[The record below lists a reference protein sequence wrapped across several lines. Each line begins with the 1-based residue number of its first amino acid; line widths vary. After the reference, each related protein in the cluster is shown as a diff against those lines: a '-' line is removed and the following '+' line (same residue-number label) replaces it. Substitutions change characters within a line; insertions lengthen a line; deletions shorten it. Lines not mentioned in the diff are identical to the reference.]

1 MAVDSRSQLSS
12 SWASCFRFQPSLLL
26 EAMQRRVQRAL
37 ADLENFAAD
46 LLNAFGDGPAVCG
59 LERDGLED
67 QQVERA
73 LNEVRW
79 SAHARTAPGLCET

>member
-1 MAVDSRSQLSS
+1 MPVRPGL
-12 SWASCFRFQPSLLL
+12 RLQPSLLL
-26 EAMQRRVQRAL
+26 EAMERRVQRAL
-37 ADLENFAAD
+37 ADLQDFAAD
-46 LLNAFGDGPAVCG
+46 LLNALGDGPAVRR

-79 SAHARTAPGLCET
+79 SAHARAAPGLCET